1 MNHIIILALLAGFAN
16 AFRISW
22 SAHYGD
28 SFGKEFYASMLV
40 MMETGLMIGRSV
52 NLVPTYLLVS
62 QANYAGIF
70 AFYGLVTLFLIPL
83 YVAAKRSQNISHT

>member
-1 MNHIIILALLAGFAN
+1 
-16 AFRISW
+16 
-22 SAHYGD
+22 
-28 SFGKEFYASMLV
+28 MLV

-83 YVAAKRSQNISHT
+83 YVATKRSQNISHTL